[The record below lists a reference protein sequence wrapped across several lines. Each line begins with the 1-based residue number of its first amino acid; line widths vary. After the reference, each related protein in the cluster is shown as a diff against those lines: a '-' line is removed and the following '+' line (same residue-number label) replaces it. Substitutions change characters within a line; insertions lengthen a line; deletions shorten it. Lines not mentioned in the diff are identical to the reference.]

1 MCDCFK
7 IGGPWIAEDP
17 EDPDC
22 PVHGT
27 ERVKEDTRD
36 VIDLHEKAIEL
47 LNHLEDVLDEENFKK
62 INHNLWNEVSMFLV
76 NREINGS

>member
-7 IGGPWIAEDP
+7 IGGPWIA

-27 ERVKEDTRD
+27 ERVKEDTREEEKIQALVEALENIRDYRSD
-36 VIDLHEKAIEL
+36 VSDEIAARSMRFYAEEALKAF
-47 LNHLEDVLDEENFKK
+47 EN
-62 INHNLWNEVSMFLV
+62 E
-76 NREINGS
+76 